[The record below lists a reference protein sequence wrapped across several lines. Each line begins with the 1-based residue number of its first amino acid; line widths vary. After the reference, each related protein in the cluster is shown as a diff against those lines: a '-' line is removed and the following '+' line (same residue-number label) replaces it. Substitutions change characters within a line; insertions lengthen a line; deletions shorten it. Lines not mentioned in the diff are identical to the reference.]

1 MTDTRYILTLLL
13 VLGAAAAT
21 VALAAMIASFGVPLW
36 QAAIGPL
43 LLLAFLALRWRS
55 WRR

>member
-13 VLGAAAAT
+13 ALGAAAAT

-55 WRR
+55 GRR